1 MRIKKDLDLSPGLNS
16 GGIIWS
22 DGDKKALM
30 NVGVVGLAT
39 RLFCIR
45 ICKQKAYGCR
55 GALTPTRQFR
65 HEISQRFRQETL

>member
-1 MRIKKDLDLSPGLNS
+1 MNLSLDSNS

-39 RLFCIR
+39 RRFCIR
-45 ICKQKAYGCR
+45 ICKQKGYGCR

-65 HEISQRFRQETL
+65 HEIIPGFR